1 MNQAQRNSENML
13 FRMEEINEAIFIF
26 VGNLGR

>member
-1 MNQAQRNSENML
+1 MNQAQRNSENMF

-26 VGNLGR
+26 VSNFGR